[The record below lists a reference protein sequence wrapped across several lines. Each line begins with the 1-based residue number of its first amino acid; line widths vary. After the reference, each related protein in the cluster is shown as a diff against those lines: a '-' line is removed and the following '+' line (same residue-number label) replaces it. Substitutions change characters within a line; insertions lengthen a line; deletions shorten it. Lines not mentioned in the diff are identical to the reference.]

1 MDTVRFTLQMIRK
14 RPGAMIIFS
23 ILLLIY
29 SIAGYYNP
37 IPAIL
42 VGLSSIT
49 KGNLFESIVSYLQI
63 IMDSKIVPVFI
74 IAVLAVTV
82 IASLIL
88 ALFLSGYFYS
98 VDNTITG
105 KKKTRGEYTEG
116 LKMYFSRILLISL
129 RVIIFGFLFVV
140 FMLVATIPAAV
151 VTRAALSGNQEIA
164 FAAVFIDILTA
175 CVLFF
180 GCMFFRAYMFF
191 WYPAAIS
198 REKGF
203 FVAGKRVADLCF
215 WNILKTFLLFDVI
228 LIAFEYALLK
238 IGNNPGTLVA
248 GWIFRTIFYVL
259 FINYIFVTYRKAE
272 RLALKN
278 NNKTRQS

>member
-1 MDTVRFTLQMIRK
+1 MDTIRCTVQMIRK
-14 RPGAMIIFS
+14 RPVAMIIFS
-23 ILLLIY
+23 MLLLVY

-42 VGLSSIT
+42 LGLSNIT
-49 KGNLFESIVSYLQI
+49 NGNLFESIVSYLQI
-63 IMDSKIVPVFI
+63 ITDSKVVPVLI
-74 IAVLAVTV
+74 IAVLAITV
-82 IASLIL
+82 IASLII
-88 ALFLSGYFYS
+88 ALLLSGYFYS

-105 KKKTRGEYTEG
+105 KKKASGEYAEG
-116 LKMYFSRILLISL
+116 LKKYFSRILLITL
-129 RVIIFGFLFVV
+129 RVIIFGFLFAV

-151 VTRAALSGNQEIA
+151 VTRAAFTGNQEIA
-164 FAAVFIDILTA
+164 FAAVFIDILTVG
-175 CVLFF
+175 VLFF

-203 FVAGKRVADLCF
+203 FIAGKRVADFCF
-215 WNILKTFLLFDVI
+215 WNILRTFLLFDVI

-248 GWIFRTIFYVL
+248 GWIFRTAFYVL
-259 FINYIFVTYRKAE
+259 YINYIFVTYRKAE
-272 RLALKN
+272 KIALK
-278 NNKTRQS
+278 KHS